1 MTLLPNLII
10 AVSTSLI
17 ICCSNDTAIYCK
29 TFANFN
35 KIKKSFDQQKRGY
48 YFTVGSLVTGET
60 GGPPSK
66 SKITFVARQNDT
78 VGLIYTLTTKTA
90 TAGNNVLF
98 K

>member
-1 MTLLPNLII
+1 MSNIII
-10 AVSTSLI
+10 AFSVLLI
-17 ICCSNDTAIYCK
+17 ICGSNDTTIYCK

-48 YFTVGSLVTGET
+48 YFTIGSLVNGET
-60 GGPPSK
+60 GGTPSEYK
-66 SKITFVARQNDT
+66 TTFVARQNDS

-90 TAGNNVLF
+90 MTGYNHLF